1 MGGLTAATAADVPES
16 HHKDADAA
24 THSAGQSAL
33 RSPHLREPLRSI
45 HQHRLLPWDSR
56 SPAPP
61 LCWNTGPARP
71 GVLPS
76 SCTDSSWAPPALEPH
91 HYNGRPNEAPR
102 CLPQLARARHRSGH
116 YMDGRRKPHANA
128 CPGLAHGKPLATQP
142 PGTTPSTA
150 CCLKIEGACR
160 ILSLLGPGPLDR
172 ESAPHGVRL
181 RPVIAGSTKLDVLPR
196 RDAQPSTGHLPCAPL
211 RLDSVYQR
219 AACELEPGPR
229 QPLLRPY
236 HGGRR
241 LGWKPLGRGTSW
253 HCPTGWL
260 RRSAPSVVSPLRSPG
275 PAWAALRSPLR
286 PASPSPLCG
295 CRAATHRGWQSA
307 AALLPGPPLRISHYY
322 RRLIIL
328 LQAWLI
334 ALPLP
339 THGVEHRPGAAGCAR
354 SDISSSTP
362 HPPTSTSTPEG

>member
-1 MGGLTAATAADVPES
+1 VTCVGCPARRCPVLPERPPVS
-16 HHKDADAA
+16 RSYLFALIHHCQLPPDEARACPLPTGKRGTQSCVSRASVTTLRQLILCTPPLGRNTGPAWPGVIPAPSESDPLRFHHLLLHGRPHGRYCGRRSRVHHKDADAA

-102 CLPQLARARHRSGH
+102 CLPQLARAHHRSGH

-196 RDAQPSTGHLPCAPL
+196 RDAQPSTGHLP
-211 RLDSVYQR
+211 
-219 AACELEPGPR
+219 
-229 QPLLRPY
+229 
-236 HGGRR
+236 
-241 LGWKPLGRGTSW
+241 
-253 HCPTGWL
+253 
-260 RRSAPSVVSPLRSPG
+260 
-275 PAWAALRSPLR
+275 
-286 PASPSPLCG
+286 
-295 CRAATHRGWQSA
+295 
-307 AALLPGPPLRISHYY
+307 
-322 RRLIIL
+322 
-328 LQAWLI
+328 
-334 ALPLP
+334 
-339 THGVEHRPGAAGCAR
+339 
-354 SDISSSTP
+354 
-362 HPPTSTSTPEG
+362 